1 MFDVDNFIADLEQF
15 NKENDRYLNLTE
27 GEKELEDLRQA
38 VNQLKEDR
46 KAKEEA
52 NRKARKMAV
61 DKVANTSVD
70 KYVAMCEAKKKEFKQ
85 SYF

>member
-70 KYVAMCEAKKKEFKQ
+70 KYVAMVNNKRKEFKEY
-85 SYF
+85 YF

>member
-52 NRKARKMAV
+52 NRKARKIAV